1 MPSAPPVRMAA
12 KYRAPPSEF
21 AQAMSE
27 SALEALIDRV
37 RLAPTSRRAYMRNWA
52 GVYHSA
58 VPTNDGAFSH
68 MDRSVFM
75 PHTIEQIVAIV
86 ELAKRRMIPV
96 RAVGRLHSPS
106 DLPFSLG
113 WTIRTDELDGVVRID
128 AAHNEVCVMAGTY
141 ISAITDALAHHE
153 PALGFPNLGSISEQT
168 IAGLLSTASHGSGI
182 DLPVLSAHVLA
193 LDIVC
198 PLAHGTQVVH
208 CSRTE
213 HADLFNASLCGL
225 GATGVIVAVSLSVV
239 PAFRLQQIT
248 EDVPI
253 DVLLGPPPE
262 LPASLSPDMLAMEP
276 LDTFLAHPTA
286 LGELLASGA
295 PLPRRTFPLPAR
307 SVGPAHVHPF
317 VAEGAADPLPPYAAH
332 DVQDRID
339 RLVHSAKHVRFLWS
353 PHAHM
358 VTIDRASPTDAPADP
373 PSVWSDLYV
382 RGVRHVTQALL
393 WASRLHTSLPAPV
406 ARTAYALS
414 HARAPRAPRDPS
426 SAPGGLTPVHNRS
439 AIAVRVAD
447 APVVFN
453 FDCLFPQYT
462 AEYAIPYEYTG
473 AALLALRAWLDRE
486 HAKDDGV
493 RTHFPVEVR
502 FVDAD
507 GIWLS
512 PSYGRRTCYIG
523 LVQFRPYG
531 LPVRYRRLFARF
543 DALMRQF
550 DGRPHWAKTHT
561 SYRAELLT
569 RFPHMRDWLEVVA
582 HYDPQRVL
590 VNPYVARHLLDEHA
604 SCRQSVFRRSRL

>member
-1 MPSAPPVRMAA
+1 M
-12 KYRAPPSEF
+12 
-21 AQAMSE
+21 
-27 SALEALIDRV
+27 DRV
-37 RLAPTSRRAYMRNWA
+37 RVPSMSRRAYMRNWA

-75 PHTIEQIVAIV
+75 PHTIEQVVAIV
-86 ELAKRRMIPV
+86 ELAKRRGIPV

-113 WTIRTDELDGVVRID
+113 WTIRTDELDGIVRID
-128 AAHNEVCVMAGTY
+128 AAEREVCVMAGTY
-141 ISAITDALAHHE
+141 ISAINEALAHHE
-153 PALGFPNLGSISEQT
+153 PALGLPNLGSISQQT

-182 DLPVLSAHVLA
+182 HFPVLSAHIRA

-198 PLAHGTQVVH
+198 PLADGTKVVH

-213 HADLFNASLCGL
+213 HADLFTASLCGL
-225 GATGVIVAVSLSVV
+225 GATGVLVAVSIAVV
-239 PAFRLQQIT
+239 PAFRLQQVT
-248 EDVPI
+248 EEVPI
-253 DVLLGPPPE
+253 DVLLGAPPE

-276 LDTFLAHPTA
+276 LDTFLAHPSA

-295 PLPRRTFPLPAR
+295 PLPPRSFPPPAH
-307 SVGPAHVHPF
+307 SAGPAHVYPF
-317 VAEGAADPLPPYAAH
+317 VPAEPPAPLPTYAAH
-332 DVQDRID
+332 DVQNRID
-339 RLVHSAKHVRFLWS
+339 QLVHSAAHVRFQWS

-358 VTIDRASPTDAPADP
+358 VTIDRASPTEAPADAP
-373 PSVWSDLYV
+373 NLWADWYA
-382 RGVRHVTQALL
+382 RGVRQVTQALL
-393 WASRLHTSLPAPV
+393 WASRFHTSLPAPV
-406 ARTAYALS
+406 ARTAHALT
-414 HARAPRAPRDPS
+414 HARPPRAPRDPS

-447 APVVFN
+447 APQVFN

-486 HAKDDGV
+486 HANDDGV
-493 RTHFPVEVR
+493 RTHFPIEVR

-512 PSYGRRTCYIG
+512 PSYGRRSCYIG

-561 SYRAELLT
+561 SYRAELLAQY
-569 RFPHMRDWLEVVA
+569 PHLPDWLDVVA
-582 HYDPQRVL
+582 RYDPQRVL

-604 SCRQSVFRRSRL
+604 ACRQSVFRRSKL

>member
-1 MPSAPPVRMAA
+1 MTRAPAVSMAA
-12 KYRAPPSEF
+12 KFRAPPSEF

-37 RLAPTSRRAYMRNWA
+37 RLAPTSRHAYMRNWA
-52 GVYHSA
+52 GVYHSD

-75 PHTIEQIVAIV
+75 PHTIEQVVAIV
-86 ELAKRRMIPV
+86 ELAKRRSIPV

-113 WTIRTDELDGVVRID
+113 WTIRTDELHGIVRID
-128 AAHNEVCVMAGTY
+128 AAQHEVCVMAGTY
-141 ISAITDALAHHE
+141 IHAITEALAHHE
-153 PALGFPNLGSISEQT
+153 PAFGFPNLGSISEQT

-182 DLPVLSAHVLA
+182 DLPVLSAHILA

-198 PLAHGTQVVH
+198 PLDDGTRVVH
-208 CSRTE
+208 CSRDE

-239 PAFRLQQIT
+239 PAFRLQQVT

-262 LPASLSPDMLAMEP
+262 LPASLSSDMLAMEP
-276 LDTFLAHPTA
+276 LSTFLEHPSA

-295 PLPRRTFPLPAR
+295 TLPRRTFPPPAR
-307 SVGPAHVHPF
+307 SVDPKFVHPF
-317 VAEGAADPLPPYAAH
+317 VPEAPSSPLPQYAAH
-332 DVQDRID
+332 EVQARID
-339 RLVHSAKHVRFLWS
+339 QLVHSAEHVRFLWS
-353 PHAHM
+353 PHAHR
-358 VTIDRASPTDAPADP
+358 VTIDRASRTEAPADP
-373 PSVWSDLYV
+373 PSMWAPLYE
-382 RGVRHVTQALL
+382 RGTRHITQALL
-393 WASRLHTSLPAPV
+393 WASRLHASLPGPV
-406 ARTAYALS
+406 ARAAYALS
-414 HARAPRAPRDPS
+414 HARAPRTPRDPS
-426 SAPGGLTPVHNRS
+426 SAPGGLPPVHNCS
-439 AIAVRVAD
+439 AISVRVAE
-447 APVVFN
+447 APAVFN

-473 AALLALRAWLDRE
+473 AALLALRAWLDHE

-493 RTHFPVEVR
+493 RAHFPIEVR

-512 PSYGRRTCYIG
+512 PCYGRRTCYIG

-531 LPVRYRRLFARF
+531 LPVRYRKLFARF

-561 SYRAELLT
+561 SYRAELLR
-569 RFPHMRDWLEVVA
+569 RFPHMPDWLRVVA
-582 HYDPQRVL
+582 RYDPQRVL

-604 SCRQSVFRRSRL
+604 SCRQSVFRRSKL